1 MRKTFSL
8 AAVICALMLQGCLV
22 TPTGAAADASVLQGR
37 FLDIPERDHGSTLIK
52 QLEFSPDGRHF
63 LLTGGIGY
71 VDLYDTESGA
81 VVWSLDKIEAIFM
94 NAGFIDDETFFIGM
108 RFYEDAHATNSRENV
123 RRLSIRKVSTPDH
136 EEEAALFPDG
146 RSYPMIA
153 NGNFVYYDAQLLD
166 RRDGRIHP
174 VVISH
179 LSNARGRLTRSGK
192 VLTEVQGQAVLYD
205 YATEDYLHW
214 CADCRPSIFTRAGG
228 AYDITASE
236 RFVVTYSLR
245 GDCYAWALPT
255 TESIGRCGY
264 SSLFRTETPV
274 VRAHPV
280 RDRVAVA
287 WGPHLQVYDLDP
299 FRKVFEQRL
308 DGRVTGIALSNGST
322 LAAALPG
329 GRILVWNLD
338 DGRLLGQHDLD
349 YEDRF
354 SLFNDRLAFSPDGR
368 QLLTGFDAPIL
379 LEIPQ

>member
-1 MRKTFSL
+1 MLRKAFSL
-8 AAVICALMLQGCLV
+8 ATVIGTLMLQGCLV
-22 TPTGAAADASVLQGR
+22 TPTGAAAEPPALHGQFADM
-37 FLDIPERDHGSTLIK
+37 PERDHDYLIDRV
-52 QLEFSPDGRHF
+52 EFSPDGRHF
-63 LLTGGIGY
+63 LTARGYTY
-71 VDLYDTESGA
+71 VDLYNAE
-81 VVWSLDKIEAIFM
+81 SLDLVGTYEGHEHRILG
-94 NAGFIDDETFFIGM
+94 AGFIDDETFFIGA
-108 RFYEDAHATNSRENV
+108 RYFEQSDTTGAREDNRL
-123 RRLSIRKVSTPDH
+123 LSIRPVAAPDQ
-136 EEEAALFPDG
+136 EARILFPDG
-146 RSYPMIA
+146 RDEQMIV
-153 NGNFVYYDAQLLD
+153 NGDFVYYDAQLLD

-179 LSNARGRLTRSGK
+179 LSHARGRLTRSGK

-228 AYDITASE
+228 TYDITASE

-308 DGRVTGIALSNGST
+308 DDRVSGIALSNGST

-338 DGRLLGQHDLD
+338 DGRLLGQHDLN

-354 SLFNDRLAFSPDGR
+354 SLFNERLTFSPDGR
-368 QLLTGFDAPIL
+368 QLLTGFDAPVL